1 MTVND
6 IAYRRISY
14 RSCYCL
20 FVMRGCSVGW
30 FLLPLS
36 LGGVC
41 LIFYLLSQLY
51 FFLGIR
57 SEGPIP
63 DWLTGSRASA
73 FRHFLFFSE
82 NGCKLFCFSNTYFE
96 KQDEPAS
103 VFQNNRKCFGFK
115 KPFLRAE
122 SPLAEICFLANSWLR
137 CKLALKKH
145 SQGSRIREN
154 TFRAWNVYSLL

>member
-30 FLLPLS
+30 FFLPLRKS
-36 LGGVC
+36 LSHFSVKVVC
-41 LIFYLLSQLY
+41 VWFCTCFLSCT

-57 SEGPIP
+57 GEGPIP

-115 KPFLRAE
+115 KAFL
-122 SPLAEICFLANSWLR
+122 FFKSWKSISR
-137 CKLALKKH
+137 NMFFGKLL
-145 SQGSRIREN
+145 IEM
-154 TFRAWNVYSLL
+154 